1 MKKERT
7 KDKLR
12 IIPLGGLEQIGMN
25 ITAVEYGDSI
35 VVIDCGMAFPED
47 DMLGIDFVIPDIT
60 FLKENADKV
69 KGIVITHGGVGTI
82 IHAVNAKKPVIA
94 TPRLAKYGEHHNDH
108 QLQIIKRFAEM
119 GCLIPLYEME
129 DLKDCLKQAETFVPN
144 SYHSNTE
151 AFVARIRDYLKTIE

>member
-1 MKKERT
+1 MILVSLGTQDKEFP
-7 KDKLR
+7 R
-12 IIPLGGLEQIGMN
+12 ILKAIDHAIEEGWIQEEVVAQIGQTHYRSTNMKLL
-25 ITAVEYGDSI
+25 D
-35 VVIDCGMAFPED
+35 
-47 DMLGIDFVIPDIT
+47 
-60 FLKENADKV
+60 FLKESEFDELLQQAR
-69 KGIVITHGGVGTI
+69 IVITHGGVGTI

-129 DLKDCLKQAETFVPN
+129 DLKDCLKRAETFVPN

>member
-1 MKKERT
+1 MILVSLGTQDKEFT
-7 KDKLR
+7 R
-12 IIPLGGLEQIGMN
+12 ILKAIDHAIEEGWIQEEVVAQIGQTHYQSTNMKLL
-25 ITAVEYGDSI
+25 D
-35 VVIDCGMAFPED
+35 
-47 DMLGIDFVIPDIT
+47 
-60 FLKENADKV
+60 FLKESEFDELLQQAR
-69 KGIVITHGGVGTI
+69 IVITHGGVGTI
-82 IHAVNAKKPVIA
+82 IHAVNAGKPVIA